1 MSGLKVY
8 VADRKH
14 LGALLLQATGSADHL
29 EGLRSLADTKGM
41 RLEVHGLH
49 KGRTVIAAKEEDIYR
64 APGLPFIE
72 PELCDGRSE
81 IERALRGKLPKLVSI
96 IPIEGTF

>member
-1 MSGLKVY
+1 M
-8 VADRKH
+8 ADHKH

-64 APGLPFIE
+64 ALGLPFIE
-72 PELCDGRSE
+72 PELRDGRGE
-81 IERALRGKLPKLVSI
+81 DRARAKRQAAETGFDHPD
-96 IPIEGTF
+96 

>member
-1 MSGLKVY
+1 M
-8 VADRKH
+8 ADRKH

-64 APGLPFIE
+64 ALGFPSSNPNYAMAAAKSSA
-72 PELCDGRSE
+72 R
-81 IERALRGKLPKLVSI
+81 
-96 IPIEGTF
+96 